1 MEGPKLENFKLAS
14 VSAIAPK
21 APAPEKVKGLNQ
33 ALEDFESLFAASL
46 LRTSR
51 ESSGG
56 GWLGGESSGGNDGIM
71 EFAEQN
77 IAKAISSTGAFGI
90 AKSLRKSMDR

>member
-1 MEGPKLENFKLAS
+1 MKLESLNLS
-14 VSAIAPK
+14 TGTPQPK
-21 APAPEKVKGLNQ
+21 PEKVKGLHQ
-33 ALEDFESLFAASL
+33 ALEEFEALFAASL

-56 GWLGGESSGGNDGIM
+56 GWLGGESSGGSDGIM

-77 IAKAISSTGAFGI
+77 IAKAMSSTGAFGI
-90 AKSLRKSMDR
+90 AKALRKSLDR

>member
-1 MEGPKLENFKLAS
+1 MKLDSLNLVTPNIPK
-14 VSAIAPK
+14 
-21 APAPEKVKGLNQ
+21 PEKVKGLNQ
-33 ALEDFESLFAASL
+33 ALEDFEALFAASL

-77 IAKAISSTGAFGI
+77 IAKAMSSAGAFGI
-90 AKSLRKSMDR
+90 ARALGKSLNR

>member
-1 MEGPKLENFKLAS
+1 MKLDS
-14 VSAIAPK
+14 VNSVAPNAPK
-21 APAPEKVKGLNQ
+21 PEKVKGLNQ
-33 ALEDFESLFAASL
+33 ALGDFEALFAASL

-77 IAKAISSTGAFGI
+77 IAKAMSSTGAFGI
-90 AKSLRKSMDR
+90 ARALGKALNR